1 MLNVFPLV
9 LLGVGAP
16 VVGGL
21 TLLGCSAP
29 GGQVQGTAEPFANA
43 RQRFEYA
50 KVVMGSRARVVLHA
64 RTEEAGA
71 AAATEAFAV
80 MSRLEG
86 VMSDYRA
93 DSEAMRLVAR
103 SPKVW
108 HDVSQDLSDVLVL
121 SEWMWV
127 QSDGLF
133 DVAIG
138 PLTHRWRAVRREGA
152 LPSGE
157 ELGSLLER
165 SGMDSLELDSDGAH
179 VRFARPGML
188 LDFGGIGK
196 GHAAQRALDTLR
208 RLGYGDSMVEIGGD
222 LVVGDAPPG
231 EPGWTVA
238 IETGLGESD
247 RASRVLTNA
256 AVATSGDAEQFVEI
270 DGVRYSHIIDPA
282 TGLGLTERI
291 AVTVILR
298 RKDLHWYGFAYQD
311 WPPDRPTYALLGGM
325 ADAYASAI
333 SVAGVER
340 GRAIAEDAEEFFEI
354 EAVIVSAGE

>member
-1 MLNVFPLV
+1 MFPLV
-9 LLGVGAP
+9 LLGVWAP
-16 VVGGL
+16 VVGMC
-21 TLLGCSAP
+21 GCSGPDGRADP
-29 GGQVQGTAEPFANA
+29 QRTGEPFADA
-43 RQRFEYA
+43 RERFEYS
-50 KVVMGSRARVVLHA
+50 KVVMGTRARVVLHA
-64 RTEEAGA
+64 ESEDEA
-71 AAATEAFAV
+71 AAVATEAFRV
-80 MSRLEG
+80 MSRLEQ

-108 HDVSQDLSDVLVL
+108 HDVSDDLADLLTL
-121 SEWMWV
+121 SEWMCV

-138 PLTHRWRAVRREGA
+138 PLTHRWREVRREGA
-152 LPSGE
+152 LPSPE
-157 ELGSLLER
+157 EVESLLER
-165 SGMDSLELDSDGAH
+165 SGMDKLELDSDGAH

-208 RLGYGDSMVEIGGD
+208 GLGHADSMVEIGGD

-231 EPGWTVA
+231 EPGWAVA
-238 IETGLGESD
+238 IETGMGESD
-247 RASRVLTNA
+247 RVTRVLTNA

-270 DGVRYSHIIDPA
+270 DGVRYSHIIDPR

-298 RKDLHWYGFAYQD
+298 GKDLNWYGFEYQD

-333 SVAGVER
+333 SVAGAER
-340 GRAIAEDAEEFFEI
+340 GREIADEAGQFFEI
-354 EAVIVSAGE
+354 EVVIVTSGD